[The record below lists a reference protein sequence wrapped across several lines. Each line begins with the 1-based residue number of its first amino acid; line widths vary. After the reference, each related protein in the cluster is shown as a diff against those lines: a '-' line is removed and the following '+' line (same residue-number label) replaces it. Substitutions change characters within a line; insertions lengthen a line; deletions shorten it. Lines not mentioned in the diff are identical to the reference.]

1 MKSLWND
8 TEAQAFSNDRLELR
22 VYTSRLLGANPDLV
36 LHGGGNTSV
45 KLNQQNF
52 FGDPEELLLVKGS
65 GWDLATI
72 ESPGFAPVRLDTLK
86 RLAELETLSDTEMV
100 RQQRAAM
107 TDPGAPNPSVEAI
120 LHALIPFRYVD
131 HTHADAVLAV
141 TNHPDGE
148 KSVQEILSE
157 INLEDSTIA
166 NSVKNC
172 LPQINDLIS
181 KAVELVISKGRIFYI
196 GSGTSGRL
204 GIVDASE
211 CLPTFGIGDKIIGII
226 AGGDKAIRISQE
238 FAEDST
244 STAWLDLTKHNVSK
258 SDMVIGISASG
269 STPYVIGGLE
279 MSKKNK
285 ITTGCITCNLQTKIA
300 ENSDFPV
307 EVIVGPEYV
316 TGSSRMKAGTA
327 QKMIL
332 NMISTTVMI
341 KLGRIYDNKMI
352 DMKLSNNKLYERAVR
367 ILKTILDIETETAKK
382 LIEEHKNIRTAIENF
397 KK

>member
-1 MKSLWND
+1 LIIKT
-8 TEAQAFSNDRLELR
+8 TEKDSKYSNLE
-22 VYTSRLLGANPDLV
+22 
-36 LHGGGNTSV
+36 
-45 KLNQQNF
+45 K
-52 FGDPEELLLVKGS
+52 
-65 GWDLATI
+65 
-72 ESPGFAPVRLDTLK
+72 
-86 RLAELETLSDTEMV
+86 
-100 RQQRAAM
+100 
-107 TDPGAPNPSVEAI
+107 
-120 LHALIPFRYVD
+120 
-131 HTHADAVLAV
+131 
-141 TNHPDGE
+141 

-166 NSVKNC
+166 DSVKKC
-172 LPQINDLIS
+172 LPQINNLIS
-181 KAVELVISKGRIFYI
+181 KAVDLVSSKGRIFYI

-244 STAWLDLTKHNVSK
+244 STAWSDLAKHNVNK
-258 SDMVIGISASG
+258 NDLVIGISASG
-269 STPYVIGGLE
+269 STPYVVGGLE

-300 ENSDFPV
+300 INSDFPI

-341 KLGRIYDNKMI
+341 KLGRIHDNKMI
-352 DMKLSNNKLYERAVR
+352 DMKLSNNKLYDRAIR
-367 ILKTILDIETETAKK
+367 ILKTILDIDTETAKK
-382 LIEEHKNIRTAIENF
+382 LIEEHKNIRTAVENF
-397 KK
+397 KKNK

>member
-1 MKSLWND
+1 M
-8 TEAQAFSNDRLELR
+8 
-22 VYTSRLLGANPDLV
+22 
-36 LHGGGNTSV
+36 
-45 KLNQQNF
+45 
-52 FGDPEELLLVKGS
+52 
-65 GWDLATI
+65 
-72 ESPGFAPVRLDTLK
+72 
-86 RLAELETLSDTEMV
+86 
-100 RQQRAAM
+100 
-107 TDPGAPNPSVEAI
+107 
-120 LHALIPFRYVD
+120 
-131 HTHADAVLAV
+131 
-141 TNHPDGE
+141 
-148 KSVQEILSE
+148 
-157 INLEDSTIA
+157 
-166 NSVKNC
+166 
-172 LPQINDLIS
+172 PQINDLIS

-258 SDMVIGISASG
+258 NDMVIGISASG

-352 DMKLSNNKLYERAVR
+352 DMKLSNNKLYERAIR
-367 ILKTILDIETETAKK
+367 ILKTILDIDTEIAKN
-382 LIEEHKNIRTAIENF
+382 LIEEHKILELL
-397 KK
+397 